1 MKVCP
6 QCQNTFENNVS
17 FCPRDGQVLQD
28 SHAEMVG
35 KVLDGQ
41 YQIEQFIARG
51 GMGDV
56 YRARHILLGDRVVIK
71 TLRSEMRQNAEWLR
85 RFQREG
91 QAARRFRHPNAVTVY
106 DLRTADDGLIYMVME
121 YVEGRTLDKEL
132 KERGRFSPAEALTVL
147 ATVADV
153 LDAAHA
159 TGVVHRDLKP
169 ENIMIGKPGEVHPGV
184 KLLDLGIAKMVGMG
198 DAHAGE
204 LTSLTTAG
212 QVLGTPYYMSP
223 EQWGEAPRD
232 GGAEVDGR
240 TDIYSLGLIAYELVT
255 GQRPYNAA
263 TIPEMRRMHVTGD
276 APALQQLAPHV
287 PEAFSRAITRAMA
300 KDRNDRQATAGE
312 FVSELR
318 AALDHA
324 ASSPTVN
331 HIEARATGDVSS
343 AAPTLISPSVR
354 ETAGMPVEQRLTVGD
369 SSSDFG
375 ASASSA
381 GPSIV
386 TAAAPAPVVHSSSSH
401 SNRGGTGNMTVSP
414 PTRRR
419 VWPFVIGALIVG
431 GLLLTGVG
439 AAGLLWWSRHN
450 TTPKVGRATAPTVR
464 KDEPLKGANTP
475 AEPAPSVTVSTA
487 NVEALRWWMTTFV
500 DKKDD
505 GKKVAGDPV
514 PMRSGQQFKFH
525 FQPRQ
530 SGHLYIIMTTE
541 GNAPVTLLTSRPA
554 KTESN
559 QLVGGV
565 DFDFPGGDDV
575 IELDDQLGAEIFTV
589 IFSPQPLAWPS
600 VLTGEVEHVL
610 TAAEQQELTEFRRRH
625 EANKVE
631 LSVQN
636 ANSEQPLTIVRV
648 PGDTNPPGHPF
659 IFDIRIEHR

>member
-71 TLRSEMRQNAEWLR
+71 TLRSDMRQNAEWLR

-121 YVEGRTLDKEL
+121 YVEGRTLDKDL
-132 KERGRFSPAEALTVL
+132 KERRRFSPAEALAVL

-169 ENIMIGKPGEVHPGV
+169 ENIMIGKPGDVHPGV

-324 ASSPTVN
+324 SSSPTISNV
-331 HIEARATGDVSS
+331 EARATGDMPG
-343 AAPTLISPSVR
+343 AAPTLMSPSVR
-354 ETAGMPVEQRLTVGD
+354 ETVRMPVEQQLTVND
-369 SSSDFG
+369 PSSDFG
-375 ASASSA
+375 ASAASA
-381 GPSIV
+381 GPSII
-386 TAAAPAPVVHSSSSH
+386 TAAAAPVVHSSS
-401 SNRGGTGNMTVSP
+401 NRGGTGNTPTSP

-431 GLLLTGVG
+431 VLLLTGVG
-439 AAGLLWWSRHN
+439 AAGLLWWNRHN
-450 TTPKVGRATAPTVR
+450 TTPKVNRAPTPAVK
-464 KDEPLKGANTP
+464 KDEPLKGTNTP
-475 AEPAPSVTVSTA
+475 ADPAPSVDAPTA

-505 GKKVAGDPV
+505 GKRVAGDPV

-565 DFDFPGGDDV
+565 DFNFPGGDDV
-575 IELDDQLGAEIFTV
+575 IELDDQPGTEIFTV

-600 VLTGEVEHVL
+600 VLTGQVEHVL

-631 LSVQN
+631 VSVQN

-648 PGDTNPPGHPF
+648 PGETNPSGHPF